1 MDFCVCFIRQKPG
14 KEEKNEIIGGNKMVF
29 EAIQELI
36 ADKMEMD
43 AEEITMDST
52 FKDLGIDS
60 LDMVEMVME
69 LEDKLDKE
77 IELADKIETVGELV
91 KYIEEKC

>member
-1 MDFCVCFIRQKPG
+1 
-14 KEEKNEIIGGNKMVF
+14 MVF

>member
-1 MDFCVCFIRQKPG
+1 
-14 KEEKNEIIGGNKMVF
+14 MVF

-43 AEEITMDST
+43 PAEIKPEST

-77 IELADKIETVGELV
+77 IELEEKIETVGELV
-91 KYIEEKC
+91 TYIEDHRKEYAHFIMTGREE

>member
-1 MDFCVCFIRQKPG
+1 
-14 KEEKNEIIGGNKMVF
+14 MVF

-43 AEEITMDST
+43 KSEITLESS

-77 IELADKIETVGELV
+77 IELSDKIETVGELV
-91 KYIEEKC
+91 TFIEEKC

>member
-1 MDFCVCFIRQKPG
+1 
-14 KEEKNEIIGGNKMVF
+14 
-29 EAIQELI
+29 
-36 ADKMEMD
+36 
-43 AEEITMDST
+43 MDST

>member
-1 MDFCVCFIRQKPG
+1 
-14 KEEKNEIIGGNKMVF
+14 MVF

-77 IELADKIETVGELV
+77 IELSDKIETVGELV
-91 KYIEEKC
+91 TFIEEKC

>member
-1 MDFCVCFIRQKPG
+1 
-14 KEEKNEIIGGNKMVF
+14 MVF

-60 LDMVEMVME
+60 LDIVEMVME

>member
-1 MDFCVCFIRQKPG
+1 
-14 KEEKNEIIGGNKMVF
+14 MVF

-43 AEEITMDST
+43 PAEIKPEST

-77 IELADKIETVGELV
+77 IELEEKIETVGELV
-91 KYIEEKC
+91 TYIEEKC

>member
-1 MDFCVCFIRQKPG
+1 
-14 KEEKNEIIGGNKMVF
+14 MVF

-43 AEEITMDST
+43 KNEITLESS

-77 IELADKIETVGELV
+77 IELSDKIETVGELV
-91 KYIEEKC
+91 TFIEEKC

>member
-1 MDFCVCFIRQKPG
+1 
-14 KEEKNEIIGGNKMVF
+14 MVF
-29 EAIQELI
+29 EAIRELI
-36 ADKMEMD
+36 ADKMEKD
-43 AEEITMDST
+43 PEEITLEST

-77 IELADKIETVGELV
+77 IELEEKIETVGELV
-91 KYIEEKC
+91 TFIEEKC

>member
-1 MDFCVCFIRQKPG
+1 
-14 KEEKNEIIGGNKMVF
+14 MVF

-52 FKDLGIDS
+52 FKDLGIGS

>member
-1 MDFCVCFIRQKPG
+1 
-14 KEEKNEIIGGNKMVF
+14 MVF

-91 KYIEEKC
+91 RYIEEKC

>member
-1 MDFCVCFIRQKPG
+1 
-14 KEEKNEIIGGNKMVF
+14 MVF

-43 AEEITMDST
+43 KNEITLESS

-77 IELADKIETVGELV
+77 IELSDKIETVGELV
-91 KYIEEKC
+91 TFIEEKW